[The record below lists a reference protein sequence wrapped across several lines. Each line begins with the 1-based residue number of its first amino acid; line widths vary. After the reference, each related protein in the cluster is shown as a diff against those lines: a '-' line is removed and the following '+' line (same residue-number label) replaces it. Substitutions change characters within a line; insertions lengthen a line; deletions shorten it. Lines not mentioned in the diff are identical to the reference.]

1 MAIRNAVATLCIGAS
16 CAGTIAMP
24 VVAAPDLT
32 EAFTDV
38 DASVQQLALIV
49 PQSGP
54 AAARLPDDAQL
65 LRLRAVIGRID
76 IEVDDVF
83 ETGHSLAAPYR
94 LANALHISTK
104 RQTIAD
110 QLLFHS
116 GEPYSRHAL
125 DETARLLRDQRY
137 LNEATIEPVRYHD
150 DNTVDVVVRVHDVW
164 TLSPGF
170 SFGRKGGANSTSLE
184 FEDTNF
190 LGFGKQIS
198 VDRSSDVD
206 RSSWRLA
213 YKDPNLFGTW
223 WRLSAA
229 HADMSDGSEDALA
242 ISRPFYSLDSRWS
255 FNVEGSDTAATQSR
269 YALGHIV
276 DQFGMQRQLFEVG
289 GGLSRGL
296 VDGWTTRYLGGVR
309 YEKRA
314 FSALPNPIRREAV
327 PNAITP
333 GAITPDAIT
342 PGAMEGAINPGATT
356 FIPQDRVLA
365 YPWLGIEVIEDEYR
379 TTRNLDQ
386 IGRTEDLYLG
396 RSARFEAGYAASAFG
411 STRDAL
417 MFDGS
422 LQAGMAFTEDQYLI
436 NTVGFTGRVEQGAL
450 RNTVL
455 DLGSRYYLRQSLR
468 SVLFASATLSFTS
481 DLDPEEQL
489 LLGGDNGLRGYP
501 LRYQAGTSHALFTL
515 EERFYTNWQPLKLF
529 NVGAAVFF
537 DAGRSWGTAA
547 YLDETGAAESQGW
560 LKDVGVGLRLGSA
573 RSGLGNVLHIDL
585 ACPLDGGDDIDS
597 VQLLIETRRSF

>member
-1 MAIRNAVATLCIGAS
+1 MAIRNAVATLSVGLA

-24 VVAAPDLT
+24 VIAAPDS
-32 EAFTDV
+32 TDV
-38 DASVQQLALIV
+38 ASDLQQSTSDAAAGAQRFALVV
-49 PQSGP
+49 PQSVP
-54 AAARLPDDAQL
+54 VATRLPDDVQL
-65 LRLRAVIGRID
+65 QRQRAVIGRID

-116 GEPYSRHAL
+116 GEPYNRRAL

-150 DNTVDVVVRVHDVW
+150 DNTVDVIVRVHDVW

-170 SFGRKGGANSTSLE
+170 SFGRKGGENSTRLQ
-184 FEDTNF
+184 FDDTNF
-190 LGFGKQIS
+190 LGLGKHIS
-198 VDRSSDVD
+198 VDRSSNVD
-206 RSSWRLA
+206 RSSWRFA

-229 HADMSDGSEDALA
+229 HAALSDGSEDELT

-255 FNVEGSDTAATQSR
+255 FNVAGSDSATTQSR
-269 YALGHIV
+269 YALGHIF

-289 GGLSRGL
+289 GGVSRGL
-296 VDGWTTRYLGGVR
+296 IDDWTTRYLGGMR
-309 YEKRA
+309 YESRA
-314 FSALPNPIRREAV
+314 FSALPHPIRRDVA
-327 PNAITP
+327 P
-333 GAITPDAIT
+333 GAITPAIT
-342 PGAMEGAINPGATT
+342 PDAVTLLPE
-356 FIPQDRVLA
+356 DRVLS
-365 YPWLGIEVIEDEYR
+365 YPWLGIEMIEDEYR

-396 RSARFEAGYAASAFG
+396 RSARFEAGYAATAFG
-411 STRDAL
+411 STRNAL
-417 MFDGS
+417 MFNGS
-422 LQAGMAFTEDQYLI
+422 LQAGVGFTEDQYLI
-436 NTVGFTGRVEQGAL
+436 NTVGFTGRVENGAL
-450 RNTVL
+450 LNTVL
-455 DLGSRYYLRQSLR
+455 DLGSRYYMRQSLR
-468 SVLFASATLSFTS
+468 SVLFASATLSVTS

-489 LLGGDNGLRGYP
+489 LLGGDSGLRGYP
-501 LRYQAGTSHALFTL
+501 LRYQAGTSRALFTL

-537 DAGRSWGTAA
+537 DAGRTWGTDPQ
-547 YLDETGAAESQGW
+547 LGGAAESLGW

-585 ACPLDGGDDIDS
+585 ACPLDGGSGIDS

>member
-1 MAIRNAVATLCIGAS
+1 M
-16 CAGTIAMP
+16 
-24 VVAAPDLT
+24 
-32 EAFTDV
+32 
-38 DASVQQLALIV
+38 QQLALVV
-49 PQSGP
+49 PQVGP
-54 AAARLPDDAQL
+54 AATHLPDDAE
-65 LRLRAVIGRID
+65 LRRRRAVIGRID
-76 IEVDDVF
+76 IQVDDVF
-83 ETGHSLAAPYR
+83 ETQHALAAPYR
-94 LANALHISTK
+94 LANTLHISTK

-110 QLLFHS
+110 QLLFHA
-116 GEPYSRHAL
+116 GEIYDRHAL

-170 SFGRKGGANSTSLE
+170 SFGRKGGANSTSLQ
-184 FEDTNF
+184 FEDTNY

-198 VDRSSDVD
+198 VDRASDVD
-206 RSSWRLA
+206 RSSWRFA

-229 HADMSDGSEDALA
+229 HADLSDGSEDALA
-242 ISRPFYSLDSRWS
+242 ITRPFYSLDSRWS
-255 FNVEGSDTAATQSR
+255 LNVAGSDVTTTQSR

-276 DQFGMQRQLFEVG
+276 DQFGMQRRLFDVG
-289 GGLSRGL
+289 GGVSRGL
-296 VDGWTTRYLGGVR
+296 IDGWTTRYLGGVR
-309 YEKRA
+309 YESRD
-314 FSALPNPIRREAV
+314 FSALPYPIHRDAGAA
-327 PNAITP
+327 AI
-333 GAITPDAIT
+333 GADAST
-342 PGAMEGAINPGATT
+342 L
-356 FIPQDRVLA
+356 IPEDRLLA

-396 RSARFEAGYAASAFG
+396 RSARFEAGYASSAFG
-411 STRDAL
+411 STQNAVML
-417 MFDGS
+417 DGS
-422 LQAGMAFTEDQYLI
+422 LQAGLGFTEDQFLI
-436 NTVGFTGRVEQGAL
+436 NTVGFTGRVERGAL

-468 SVLFASATLSFTS
+468 SVLFASATLAFSS
-481 DLDPEEQL
+481 ELDPEEQL

-501 LRYQAGTSHALFTL
+501 LRYQAGTSRTLFTL

-537 DAGRSWGTAA
+537 DAGRTWGTDP
-547 YLDETGAAESQGW
+547 YINEGAGGSMGW